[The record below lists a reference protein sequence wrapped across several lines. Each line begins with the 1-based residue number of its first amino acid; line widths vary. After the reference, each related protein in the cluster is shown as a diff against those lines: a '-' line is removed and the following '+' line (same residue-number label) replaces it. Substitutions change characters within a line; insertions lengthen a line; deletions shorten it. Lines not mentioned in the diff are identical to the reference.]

1 MIRRE
6 EIKTIQYE
14 PKVVNI
20 LDLFTEWEKEG
31 KSPNKLLFAASKEQ
45 IDEIYR
51 DMKKNAI
58 ENVAMGNAIPQLKK
72 KADFIIK
79 TNNEAGIAYALEEML
94 WR

>member
-1 MIRRE
+1 MG
-6 EIKTIQYE
+6 K
-14 PKVVNI
+14 K
-20 LDLFTEWEKEG
+20 G

-72 KADFIIK
+72 KADFITK

-94 WR
+94 QR